1 MSQLNA
7 YSLRRRS
14 TIEMDIAILQALSGS
29 KPLKITHIMC
39 KANLNANVL
48 KAKLIVLEEK
58 GLINSHRVCK
68 ERIKAPSRVRMFYGL
83 TSEGLG
89 VLHSYRSV
97 YAALGSVEP

>member
-39 KANLNANVL
+39 RANLNATVL
-48 KAKLIVLEEK
+48 KAKLIVLEAK

-68 ERIKAPSRVRMFYGL
+68 ERIKAPGRVRVFYGL
-83 TSEGLG
+83 TSEGLC

-97 YAALGSVEP
+97 YNVLGSDS